1 MTPSNVIGTRRLRH
15 ASRPRMKTT
24 EKTGKTA
31 CRRTRYAH
39 AMTLATA
46 KKPATPTASP
56 AARTRAKFY
65 EAGRKDKHQIERVI
79 QSLRVDPNNPLVAFL
94 EMGKIPQDQLDNF
107 MILAAESILLPENKP
122 DDLPEGSL
130 NIWDERLEARLL
142 YARMLG
148 QWSVDGSMVDKLSNG
163 LVGFV
168 QMLMRPFRRR
178 QMKEMQAGDEAN
190 AQDSEYD

>member
-1 MTPSNVIGTRRLRH
+1 MNW
-15 ASRPRMKTT
+15 
-24 EKTGKTA
+24 
-31 CRRTRYAH
+31 
-39 AMTLATA
+39 
-46 KKPATPTASP
+46 
-56 AARTRAKFY
+56 
-65 EAGRKDKHQIERVI
+65 QI
-79 QSLRVDPNNPLVAFL
+79 SDLLCKLDYLAFL

-178 QMKEMQAGDEAN
+178 QMKEMQAGDQA
-190 AQDSEYD
+190 DSPDNEYD